1 MRIVLRKRSPRR
13 VEQLTRHAEVNQE
26 NATSFEPDNYILAT
40 ALERGDPLSHELG
53 GNLGRIVGPR
63 QAGVCDLD
71 VDEPSP
77 DQLRLELGPDRLDL
91 G

>member
-1 MRIVLRKRSPRR
+1 VQ
-13 VEQLTRHAEVNQE
+13 QLTRHAEVNQE
-26 NATSFEPDNYILAT
+26 NATSFESDNYILAT

-53 GNLGRIVGPR
+53 SDLGWIVGPR

-71 VDEPSP
+71 VDEPAP
-77 DQLRLELGPDRLDL
+77 DQLRLELRPDRLDL